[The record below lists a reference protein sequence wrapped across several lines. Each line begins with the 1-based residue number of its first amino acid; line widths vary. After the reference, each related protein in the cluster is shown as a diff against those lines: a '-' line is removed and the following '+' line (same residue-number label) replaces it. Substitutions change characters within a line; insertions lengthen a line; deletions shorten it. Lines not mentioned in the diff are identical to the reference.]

1 MWLVRRKPE
10 LQVWGLGRSNQ
21 ECQKERS
28 AKYIG
33 RVQVAKDAGEL
44 AKGRRSVLEGGEKL
58 EE

>member
-10 LQVWGLGRSNQ
+10 LQVWGLGRANQ

-28 AKYIG
+28 AEYIR
-33 RVQVAKDAGEL
+33 RVQVARDAGEV
-44 AKGRRSVLEGGEKL
+44 AEGRRPVLEGGEKL